1 MLAQEVLES
10 VASIPDPYVRA
21 ITYAKVGERLAK
33 AREPAF
39 REAFIRA
46 LETAKEVD
54 DPLKMLRALVSV
66 GYMMGRAGIRSY
78 KRIFLQVSEDSA
90 LLPAKVRDEVMRSIA
105 LSLLRLG
112 EIGEAVT
119 YAVEIKD
126 QRLRQETMVVIVRQV
141 ARSIE
146 RRPIRVAYSLRKI
159 RLALEYITDEPYR
172 SKALLELMKAFI
184 ALKSY
189 ENALATVREMG
200 SKEWARQAF
209 KELIYRLKAQGVL
222 ENYIGLIEELAGE
235 MVERFGES
243 FTRELATAFALSGK
257 GDVAAELM
265 ERLGDEEETVELA
278 LELLRRYPRGLP
290 SFIYALEPET
300 SLPVGKA
307 IMNAIL
313 ERPERGD
320 WGVIK
325 AVVEK
330 TGSEDILAKVARFY
344 VLKGRV
350 EEARKIGSALE
361 DLHLR
366 SVVMADVAR
375 HYLKE
380 GDVDKA
386 IDAALEVRDARY
398 TSMLMSE
405 ILLKALDAELGG
417 GEVGKTG
424 ESSEAKGG

>member
-1 MLAQEVLES
+1 MLVQEVLES
-10 VASIPDPYVRA
+10 VASIPDPYVRV

-33 AREPAF
+33 ARKPVF
-39 REAFIRA
+39 KDAFIKA

-54 DPLKMLRALVSV
+54 DPLKMLQALVSV

-78 KRIFLQVSEDSA
+78 KRVFLQVSEDSA
-90 LLPAKVRDEVMRSIA
+90 LLPDKLRDGVMRSIA

-119 YAVEIKD
+119 YAVEIRD
-126 QRLRQETMVVIVRQV
+126 QRLRQETMVFIVRQV

-146 RRPIRVAYSLRKI
+146 RKPIRVAYSLRKI

-189 ENALATVREMG
+189 ENALATVRGMG
-200 SKEWARQAF
+200 SKGWARQAF
-209 KELIYRLKAQGVL
+209 KELIYRLKAQGAL
-222 ENYIGLIEELAGE
+222 EEYIGLIEELADE
-235 MVERFGES
+235 MVGRFGES
-243 FTRELATAFALSGK
+243 FTQELATAFALSGR

-265 ERLGDEEETVELA
+265 ERLGDEGETVKLA
-278 LELLRRYPRGLP
+278 LELLRKYPRVLP
-290 SFIYALEPET
+290 SFLKALEPET
-300 SLPVGKA
+300 ALSVGKA
-307 IMNAIL
+307 VMNAIL

-320 WGVIK
+320 WEVIK

-330 TGSEDILAKVARFY
+330 AGSEDILAKVARFY
-344 VLKGRV
+344 VLKGHA
-350 EEARKIGSALE
+350 EEARKIGSALD

-375 HYLKE
+375 HYLGA
-380 GDVDKA
+380 GDIDRA
-386 IDAALEVRDARY
+386 INAALEVRDTGY

-405 ILLKALDAELGG
+405 ILVKALEAELGG
-417 GEVGKTG
+417 GDGKVGKSP
-424 ESSEAKGG
+424 EEKGG